1 MKGFW
6 GIFIALFLLLVIT
19 GFSSCSPSRKAIK
32 SPLKE
37 EGAEFLFNKLKQ
49 HELKYD
55 WFNARFNARYR
66 NKGENISFD
75 GQIRIRKDSLI
86 WLSLS
91 PMLGIEAIRLMISQ
105 DSVKMMNRLNDTY
118 FIADYE
124 YVNRFLNTNID
135 YDVLQAYLTGNDLSF
150 YENGKFKA
158 GIDNREYKLST
169 TERTKLKKF
178 IRHSQENLRV
188 FIQNIWLD
196 PATFKITHADV
207 REIGKENI
215 RLEAWY
221 SRHDE
226 TGGQLFPGA
235 LKFTIWADN
244 VINVEADFTRI
255 SIDQPQLFPFRIP
268 ASYRQMK

>member
-6 GIFIALFLLLVIT
+6 GIFIALVLLLVIT
-19 GFSSCSPSRKAIK
+19 GFSSCSTSRKAIK

-37 EGAEFLFNKLKQ
+37 EGAEFLFDKLKQ
-49 HELKYD
+49 HELKYN
-55 WFNARFNARYR
+55 WFNARFNATYR
-66 NKGENISFD
+66 NKGETISFD

-105 DSVKMMNRLNDTY
+105 DSVKMINRLNDTY
-118 FIADYE
+118 FIGDYE

-158 GIDNREYKLST
+158 VVDNREYKLFT

-221 SRHDE
+221 SNHDE

-235 LKFTIWADN
+235 LKFTVWAEN
-244 VINVEADFTRI
+244 VINVLVDFTRI
-255 SIDQPQLFPFRIP
+255 SIDQPQQFPFRIP
-268 ASYRQMK
+268 ASYRPMK